1 MLPLDQPEPN
11 EVYYPYNP
19 LVFENLILTEIGEK
33 AESETSEYYYW
44 ASGTYKHLECF
55 RPGVKLRSV
64 QDFVWQ
70 ITAMLYLNP
79 QLNIEDFTTI
89 VKATLDPK
97 NGICLSYV
105 YTRSLGKDW
114 GLRLATRVYNE
125 KDTYNWDKGFNL
137 PVRKR
142 VVVFKD
148 GVIPQR
154 KSQIIGK
161 LCHQPRLV
169 PDMIEETMLLMMLQR
184 EKITVTGIARV
195 VKFSRMQVNRVL
207 IANPHLRDE
216 QFKFNQLIK
225 EDEKI

>member
-11 EVYYPYNP
+11 KVYYPYNP
-19 LVFENLILTEIGEK
+19 LVFENLILIEIGEK
-33 AESETSEYYYW
+33 AETETKEYYHW
-44 ASGTYKHLECF
+44 ASGTHKYLECF
-55 RPGVKLRSV
+55 RPGYKLRSV

-79 QLNIEDFTTI
+79 QLDIEDFTTI
-89 VKATLDPK
+89 VEATLDPK

-114 GLRLATRVYNE
+114 G
-125 KDTYNWDKGFNL
+125 
-137 PVRKR
+137 
-142 VVVFKD
+142 VVFKD

-225 EDEKI
+225 EDEKL